1 MIGAR
6 AITGGSQSRPLLVA
20 VGLAAGVGLVA
31 LLTVVGVLGAGGPT
45 EDDVRQ
51 AYQEGFDSG
60 LSGQDA
66 ADAAA
71 GTADDETSSDVRGGI
86 RVVPEVYA
94 GHLVE
99 VSEACFQ
106 RPVVGCPEI
115 Y

>member
-6 AITGGSQSRPLLVA
+6 VLQGGSQSRPLLVVA
-20 VGLAAGVGLVA
+20 GLAAGAGLVA
-31 LLTVVGVLGAGGPT
+31 LLTVVGVLGEGGPT

-51 AYQEGFDSG
+51 AYQDGFDQG
-60 LSGQDA
+60 LVEG
-66 ADAAA
+66 
-71 GTADDETSSDVRGGI
+71 GADDTPGGETSSDLRAGI
-86 RVVPEVYA
+86 RLVPEVYA